1 MAKKPGK
8 QHFNQQNFTT
18 AESHPHGGLSDTILQ
33 E

>member
-8 QHFNQQNFTT
+8 HFNQQNFTT